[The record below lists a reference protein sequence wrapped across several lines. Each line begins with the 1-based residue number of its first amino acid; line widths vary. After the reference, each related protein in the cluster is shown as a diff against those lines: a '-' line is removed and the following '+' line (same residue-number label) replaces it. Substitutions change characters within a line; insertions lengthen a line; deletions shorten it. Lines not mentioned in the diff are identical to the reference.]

1 VSATTRAALAAAAAL
16 IARSQ
21 SGGIRIVVA
30 AQPDDAPGAAI
41 AAHILDD
48 AGSILDR
55 TDHDLV
61 DQPDVTT
68 TVTTEVLPWLARH
81 GVTADPDVARRDLW
95 VWRIQRDAW
104 TQGGTR

>member
-1 VSATTRAALAAAAAL
+1 VSATTRDALTAAAAL

-30 AQPDDAPGAAI
+30 AQPDGTPGAAI

-48 AGSILDR
+48 AGNLLDR

-81 GVTADPDVARRDLW
+81 GVIADPDVARRDLW
-95 VWRIQRDAW
+95 VWRIQRADWAP
-104 TQGGTR
+104 GGAR